1 MKTLILLSD
10 STGDLGE
17 RFLQA
22 LMTQFPKGAFGLRV
36 FSFIDQHDGLDK
48 TLQHVKTLNPI
59 LFHTTIHQSLK
70 DRIERFAL
78 QQNFPFYDLTGN
90 VVAFLEK
97 ASGLDA
103 RPNAEALHELNRDYD
118 KRINAL
124 DFAVEHDDGLREK
137 TLQDADIVLV
147 GVSRT
152 SKTPTSIYLAH
163 KGYRVANVPI
173 VPDMPAPDLAQED
186 LEGRVVG
193 LTIQPER
200 LAAIRKLRA
209 EHDGIPGTEYT
220 SLEAICRELDIANR
234 LFLRLHCPVID
245 VTNHAVEETGALVLK
260 ALHQR

>member
-1 MKTLILLSD
+1 MVSESSVLSISTTALIKPYNTL
-10 STGDLGE
+10 
-17 RFLQA
+17 
-22 LMTQFPKGAFGLRV
+22 
-36 FSFIDQHDGLDK
+36 
-48 TLQHVKTLNPI
+48 KTLNPI

-78 QQNFPFYDLTGN
+78 QQDFPVYDLTGN
-90 VVAFLEK
+90 VAAFLEE

-103 RPNAEALHELNRDYD
+103 QPNAEALHELNRDYD

-137 TLQDADIVLV
+137 TLQDADIVLL

-173 VPDMPAPDLAQED
+173 VPAIPVPDLARKD
-186 LEGRVVG
+186 LEGRIVG

-200 LAAIRKLRA
+200 LANIRQHRA
-209 EHDGIPGTEYT
+209 EHDGIPGTDYT
-220 SLEAICRELDIANR
+220 SIETICRELEFANR
-234 LFLRLHCPVID
+234 LFLRIHCPVID